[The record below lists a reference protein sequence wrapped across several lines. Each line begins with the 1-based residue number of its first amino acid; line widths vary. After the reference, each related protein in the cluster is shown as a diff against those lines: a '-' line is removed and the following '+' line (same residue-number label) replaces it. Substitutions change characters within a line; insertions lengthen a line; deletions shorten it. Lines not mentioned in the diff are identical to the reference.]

1 MVYIMYMYVTKHVGI
16 AHQGIAVQTIY
27 VFFIISES
35 FAVGLKC
42 LSFTTPLNFFSFS
55 FFGVDEP

>member
-1 MVYIMYMYVTKHVGI
+1 MVSIMYMYVTKRVGI

-27 VFFIISES
+27 VFFIITES

-42 LSFTTPLNFFSFS
+42 LPFTTPLIFFD
-55 FFGVDEP
+55 FFLAV